1 VEAMSVRVVA
11 RIRPLLKTER
21 EADIIVRSGSS
32 TNSSNGDVPAS
43 TKPDASV
50 GLSAKRPQ
58 GKPGNTTNA
67 VPARDYLVCIPNP
80 KNESEEYKFQFSAV
94 YDGSAGQQEIF
105 DGEGEECLIWAGYRI
120 IGSLI
125 P

>member
-1 VEAMSVRVVA
+1 MSVRVVA

-21 EADIIVRSGSS
+21 EADTIVRSGSS
-32 TNSSNGDVPAS
+32 TNSSTSDVATAS
-43 TKPDASV
+43 KADGSI
-50 GLSAKRPQ
+50 GLNAKRPQ
-58 GKPGNTTNA
+58 GKTDNTTNS
-67 VPARDYLVCIPNP
+67 VRTRDNLVCIPNP

-94 YDGSAGQQEIF
+94 YDGSAGQQDIF
-105 DGEGEECLIWAGYRI
+105 DGEGEECLTWDDDRI